1 MPEKIQEVDQL
12 IRLDGD
18 WRRGLAE
25 VERLRRRR
33 NEITSAIAEARKK
46 GQDASQ
52 LMKEAE
58 TIPGQSKSLEQ
69 TVDEYGKQGEQ
80 IRLNLP
86 NFVHES
92 APVGKDQCGTV
103 EVRKGGESPTF
114 RVNALCDV

>member
-58 TIPGQSKSLEQ
+58 TIPGQIKSLEQ
-69 TVDEYGKQGEQ
+69 KAHEYGKQAEQ
-80 IRLNLP
+80 LRLNLP
-86 NFVHES
+86 HLVHES
-92 APVGKDQCGTV
+92 VPAGKEESAT
-103 EVRKGGESPTF
+103 GEARTWGRIPSSQYE
-114 RVNALCDV
+114 A